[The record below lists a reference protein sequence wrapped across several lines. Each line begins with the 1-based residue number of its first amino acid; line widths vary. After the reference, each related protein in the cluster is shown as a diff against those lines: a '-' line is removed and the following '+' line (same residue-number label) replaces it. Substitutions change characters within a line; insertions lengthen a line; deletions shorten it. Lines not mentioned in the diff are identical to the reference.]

1 MKTTLRG
8 RHFSVWPKHN
18 YLNFFEGGRL
28 CVRNLRV
35 RAVNI
40 HLILEVCKMY
50 SIRPAGKVSLFRDCV
65 LAVLLSVVC
74 SLLTAMPAACAGDRY
89 ALEFDGVDDYVDV
102 PTTEYIFEDEHVFTI
117 ELWARWFDDTRSL
130 CSNRYHV
137 QRSRFRTR
145 GSAALTVRTQIQD
158 EEWHHVA
165 VVYDGSGNTK
175 YLDLYVDG
183 VQTDSTS
190 TTGSPLS
197 TYEGDPLRFGMTRHS
212 SGEYSNCIMDEV
224 RIWNKGRA
232 QSEIQK
238 YMNLELSGGEEGLV
252 GYWKFNEAEGTTAYD
267 SSPNQNHGTIVGAT
281 WTTEAAPVAAFPF
294 LASSPSPARWAEDVP
309 RDVVLSWEPGEFA
322 APTNGHKVYFG
333 ESFDDVNDAT
343 GGAAQTATSYTP
355 AQRLDFGKTYYW
367 RVDEVNAPPS
377 STIFKGDVWSFT
389 AEPFAYP
396 IAGERIT
403 ATASSSGIDQGPEN
417 TVNGSGL
424 DVNDLDLHSTDLT
437 DMWLSDIAGTQPTW
451 IQYEF
456 DKVCKL
462 HQMWVWNHNTLTEP
476 VIGYGVKEA
485 TIEYSADGANWTTLG
500 TTHEF
505 ARGSGAAGYA
515 YNTTVDFGGV
525 AVKYVRLTANSN
537 WGGLLPQYGLS
548 EVRFLYI
555 PVWAREPNPASEA
568 TDVDVDVTLG
578 FRAGREAAEHNVYLS
593 SDEQAVI
600 DGNAPVT
607 TVTEASYSTSLD
619 IASTYYW
626 RVDEVNEAE
635 TPTTWQG
642 DIWSFSTPEFFI
654 VDDFEDYN
662 DYPPDEIFSTW
673 IDGYYD
679 SANGALVANTEP
691 PFAETTI
698 VHGGDQS
705 MPFFYDNTG
714 GATYSEGER
723 TFAVPQDWTKAGVQ
737 TLTLWFYGTAG
748 NTGQLYVKVNGS
760 KVVYDGD
767 ASNLALAGWQLWN
780 IDLTSSG
787 LNLQSVSSLAIG
799 IDGFGASGTL
809 YFDDIGLY
817 ALAPAPPNEWRIDDD
832 ADDVEEAVATG
843 IISRTSGDLE
853 LPYENTGQAD
863 PQIIGVRFTGI
874 PIPKGATITEAW
886 VRFQVDE
893 IKGGT
898 EAVNLIIEGELS
910 LDATGFTSDAFNVS
924 SRPTTTAQVQWSVPN
939 WTTVGDQ
946 GPDQTTP
953 SIASIIQEI
962 VNQDGWAGGTIVLM
976 FRDNPANPSLGI
988 RCAEAGPGSYAALLH
1003 ISYQ

>member
-1 MKTTLRG
+1 
-8 RHFSVWPKHN
+8 
-18 YLNFFEGGRL
+18 
-28 CVRNLRV
+28 
-35 RAVNI
+35 
-40 HLILEVCKMY
+40 MY

-322 APTNGHKVYFG
+322 APINGHKVYFG
-333 ESFDDVNDAT
+333 ESFNNVN
-343 GGAAQTATSYTP
+343 GGIGAITQSANSYALP
-355 AQRLDFGKTYYW
+355 QRLDFDKTYYW
-367 RVDEVNAPPS
+367 RVDEVNAPPD
-377 STIFKGDVWSFT
+377 STVYRGRIWSFT
-389 AEPFAYP
+389 TELLAYP
-396 IAGERIT
+396 VENIT
-403 ATASSSGIDQGPEN
+403 ATASSTGQPGMGPEN
-417 TVNGSGL
+417 TINGSGL
-424 DVNDLDLHSTDLT
+424 DVNDLHSTEAT
-437 DMWLSDIAGTQPTW
+437 DMWLSDEEPNGAW
-451 IQYEF
+451 IEYEL
-456 DKVCKL
+456 DKVHKL
-462 HQMWVWNHNTLTEP
+462 HEMWVWNSNQVMEFLFGFGLKD
-476 VIGYGVKEA
+476 V
-485 TIEYSADGANWTTLG
+485 TIEYSTNGTDYTTLG

-505 ARGSGAAGYA
+505 ARAPGTPDCA
-515 YNTTVDFGGV
+515 YNTAVDFGGT
-525 AVKYVRLTANSN
+525 AAKYVRLTANSN
-537 WGGLLPQYGLS
+537 WGGFVSQYGLS
-548 EVRFLYI
+548 EVRFFSI
-555 PVWAREPNPASEA
+555 PVYAREPSPDSGT
-568 TDVDVDVTLG
+568 TDVSIGTIDEPVDVTLG
-578 FRAGREAAEHNVYLS
+578 FRAGREADKHDVYFS
-593 SDEQAVI
+593 SDWQAVA

-607 TVTEASYSTSLD
+607 TVTEASYGPLSLD
-619 IASTYYW
+619 LDTTYYW
-626 RVDEVNEAE
+626 KINEVNEAE
-635 TPTTWQG
+635 TPATWQS
-642 DIWSFSTPEFFI
+642 DIWNFTTPEFFV

-679 SANGALVANTEP
+679 QANGALAANTEP
-691 PFAETTI
+691 PFAETAT
-698 VHGGDQS
+698 VHGGKQA

-714 GATYSEGER
+714 AAAYSEAER
-723 TFAVPQDWTKAGVQ
+723 TFALPRNWTEAGVQ
-737 TLTLWFYGTAG
+737 TLVLHILGDPNNAVE
-748 NTGQLYVKVNGS
+748 QMYVKLNGS

-767 ASNLALAGWQLWN
+767 AADITQAWWHQWN
-780 IDLTSSG
+780 IDLESFGVDLQNVTKLSIGFGDETSTTPGGSGKVLFDNIRLYRSVLGPTVGIWIEAEAADSITSPMEIYDDLRASRGQCIGTTDDVGNSSDNPPPDGIATYTFTVEGGTYKVSCRIIIPSGDSFWVRIPGATTQTTNHSSG
-787 LNLQSVSSLAIG
+787 WVRWS
-799 IDGFGASGTL
+799 DP
-809 YFDDIGLY
+809 DDSDNWY
-817 ALAPAPPNEWRIDDD
+817 WADVFSAEDDD
-832 ADDVEEAVATG
+832 ETVLFTLPAGTHTLEIARREDGALLDAILITDDV
-843 IISRTSGDLE
+843 D
-853 LPYENTGQAD
+853 
-863 PQIIGVRFTGI
+863 
-874 PIPKGATITEAW
+874 
-886 VRFQVDE
+886 
-893 IKGGT
+893 
-898 EAVNLIIEGELS
+898 
-910 LDATGFTSDAFNVS
+910 
-924 SRPTTTAQVQWSVPN
+924 
-939 WTTVGDQ
+939 
-946 GPDQTTP
+946 
-953 SIASIIQEI
+953 
-962 VNQDGWAGGTIVLM
+962 
-976 FRDNPANPSLGI
+976 
-988 RCAEAGPGSYAALLH
+988 
-1003 ISYQ
+1003 

>member
-1 MKTTLRG
+1 MCKKLI
-8 RHFSVWPKHN
+8 
-18 YLNFFEGGRL
+18 YLVSFVL
-28 CVRNLRV
+28 VLSLVR
-35 RAVNI
+35 
-40 HLILEVCKMY
+40 
-50 SIRPAGKVSLFRDCV
+50 
-65 LAVLLSVVC
+65 
-74 SLLTAMPAACAGDRY
+74 
-89 ALEFDGVDDYVDV
+89 
-102 PTTEYIFEDEHVFTI
+102 
-117 ELWARWFDDTRSL
+117 
-130 CSNRYHV
+130 
-137 QRSRFRTR
+137 
-145 GSAALTVRTQIQD
+145 SASA
-158 EEWHHVA
+158 E
-165 VVYDGSGNTK
+165 
-175 YLDLYVDG
+175 
-183 VQTDSTS
+183 
-190 TTGSPLS
+190 
-197 TYEGDPLRFGMTRHS
+197 
-212 SGEYSNCIMDEV
+212 
-224 RIWNKGRA
+224 
-232 QSEIQK
+232 
-238 YMNLELSGGEEGLV
+238 LV
-252 GYWKFNEAEGTTAYD
+252 GYWKFDEGSGTTAYD
-267 SSPNQNHGTIVGAT
+267 SSGNGLDGNLNGDPQWVEGQLGGALEFDGTDDYVSVPSSSSLQLTSALTIAGWIKADSWDSGNDVDPIARKGDGNPNNYQLAVVDGRATLYLDGGEADDDGFEGNTPLNTGQWYHVAAT
-281 WTTEAAPVAAFPF
+281 WDGLTVRIYVDGVIDNDPSDLHGDPIGTDTRPFYIGGRSGTDLLDGTLDDIRIYNRALTAEEVQWVMMGIPPGAAYK
-294 LASSPSPARWAEDVP
+294 PSPADEATDVP
-309 RDVVLSWEPGEFA
+309 REVVLSWKPGPYA
-322 APTNGHKVYFG
+322 APINGHKFYLSENFN
-333 ESFDDVNDAT
+333 DVNDAT
-343 GGAAQTATSYTP
+343 GAAAQDANSYTP
-355 AQRLDFGKTYYW
+355 AQRLDFNKTYYW
-367 RVDEVNAPPS
+367 RVDEVNAPPTS
-377 STIFKGDVWSFT
+377 HIEFKGVVWQFT
-389 AEPFAYP
+389 TEPLANP
-396 IAGERIT
+396 IDGENIT
-403 ATASSSGIDQGPEN
+403 ATASSSDMDQGPEN

-424 DVNDLDLHSTDLT
+424 DVNDLHSTELT
-437 DMWLSDIAGTQPTW
+437 DMWLSDIAGPQPTW

-456 DKVCKL
+456 DKICKL

-505 ARGSGAAGYA
+505 VRAP
-515 YNTTVDFGGV
+515 GV
-525 AVKYVRLTANSN
+525 ADYAHNTAVDLSGVAAKYVRLTISSN
-537 WGGLLPQYGLS
+537 WGGILPQYGLS
-548 EVRFLYI
+548 EVRFFSI
-555 PVWAREPNPASEA
+555 PVFAREPSPDSEA

-893 IKGGT
+893 TKGGT

-939 WTTVGDQ
+939 WATVGAQ

-962 VNQDGWAGGTIVLM
+962 VNQNGWASGTIVLM

-988 RCAEAGPGSYAALLH
+988 RCAEAGPGGDAPLLH